1 MDGLRLRRAGSLP
14 DGLLDAEP
22 EELEGILGGPT
33 LFDLPG
39 PGGSGGPVFVSALL
53 HGNET
58 SGWLAARE
66 FLRAVGGGLPAP
78 LALLVGNPEAAR
90 LNARFV
96 PGEPDRNRIWSA
108 KSGTA
113 LGRDLWAMC
122 QELGER
128 GVAVA
133 LDIHNNNAP
142 NPCHA
147 IHMVRECD
155 VDARDW
161 AMGFA
166 GLAVRTTLSQFTCM
180 EAFAG
185 LCPSVTLECG
195 EPGEREGIELAVD
208 CLTKAL
214 FAGRPPRREGGQ
226 EYELVARILPRDGVT
241 IGFGGE
247 DADLSLPAD
256 APEKRNFRLT
266 EKGAEIGK
274 VKEGVADPLVC
285 VSPEGRG
292 LGEFLAVEGGR
303 LVAAADLVL
312 AMLVARRDTVEDDCL
327 CYVLEPALDLAPA
340 QLSANLLR

>member
-39 PGGSGGPVFVSALL
+39 PEGSGGPVFVSALL

-58 SGWLAARE
+58 SGWLAMRE
-66 FLRAVGGGLPAP
+66 FLRAVGGDLPAP
-78 LALLVGNPEAAR
+78 LALLVGNPKAAT

-96 PGEPDRNRIWSA
+96 PGEPDHNRIWSDR
-108 KSGTA
+108 SESA

-128 GVAVA
+128 GVSVS
-133 LDIHNNNAP
+133 LDIHNNTAP

-161 AMGFA
+161 ALGFA
-166 GLAVRTTLSQFTCM
+166 GLAVRTTLCQFTCM

-185 LCPSVTLECG
+185 LCPTVTLECG
-195 EPGEREGIELAVD
+195 EPGEREGIDLAVD
-208 CLTKAL
+208 CVTKAMYS
-214 FAGRPPRREGGQ
+214 GMPPRREGGR
-226 EYELVARILPRDGVT
+226 EFELVARILPRDGVT
-241 IGFGGE
+241 VGFGDEG
-247 DADLSLPAD
+247 ADLRLSAD
-256 APEKRNFRLT
+256 APERWNFRLMERGT
-266 EKGAEIGK
+266 EVGT
-274 VKEGVADPLVC
+274 VREGLEDPLVC
-285 VSPEGRG
+285 VSPAGRR

-312 AMLVARRDTVEDDCL
+312 AMLVARRETVEDDCL
-327 CYVLEPALDLAPA
+327 CYVLEPALDLASA
-340 QLSANLLR
+340 QASANLLR